1 MNDGA
6 NGNANGNADARK
18 AVRTGGGRARRG
30 PPDRRPRIILQGFAH
45 ASGMIKRIVTL
56 SATAV
61 CLAAAMLVLYN
72 FTTLRRAEQAA
83 HFAAVRAETETA
95 ACFAG
100 ADAAETA
107 ALRLKPNNDP
117 PRGGNGVRLLC
128 RDPYGEAAR
137 GMQRIEGRIPPR
149 MPLCERR
156 RMPPLARLIGRHGC
170 FVLVFIP
177 YAPCPP
183 SPEQPAPEQ
192 PAPEQPA
199 PEQPAPDTNSPEANA
214 PQQADRPAVVDEAEE
229 PAAE

>member
-1 MNDGA
+1 
-6 NGNANGNADARK
+6 
-18 AVRTGGGRARRG
+18 
-30 PPDRRPRIILQGFAH
+30 
-45 ASGMIKRIVTL
+45 MIKRIVTL

-72 FTTLRRAEQAA
+72 FTALRRAEQAA

-100 ADAAETA
+100 ADAAETAACFAGTDAAETA

-137 GMQRIEGRIPPR
+137 GMQRSEGRIPPR

-183 SPEQPAPEQ
+183 SPEQPVPEQPAPEQ

-199 PEQPAPDTNSPEANA
+199 PEQPAPEQPAPGANSPEANA
-214 PQQADRPAVVDEAEE
+214 PQQAERPAVVDEAEE